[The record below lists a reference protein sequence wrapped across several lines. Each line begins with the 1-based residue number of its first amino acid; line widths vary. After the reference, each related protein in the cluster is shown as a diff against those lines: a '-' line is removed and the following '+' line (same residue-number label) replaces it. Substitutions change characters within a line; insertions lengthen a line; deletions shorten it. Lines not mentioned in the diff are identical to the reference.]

1 MRKTSTP
8 YARKVR
14 QFRHLSKQLNRL
26 LESGQFQEL
35 TDTRQKGLLS
45 KLRRLYQKLRG
56 VFSFGYLRKALAG
69 AALLLG
75 LSQAGQAQIFGPEVV
90 TPFNFQNTLYF
101 NFPTF
106 VDIDNDGDLDMLSA
120 GVVYDGDLKLFFF
133 ENTGNSEEPNF
144 AAPVESPFGIDDIGV
159 LTPTFADIDG
169 DGDQD
174 LIMGTL
180 DYYQGGNLI
189 FRENTGTAE
198 SPAFGP
204 SQLNPFGLAPT
215 YYISFP
221 KLVDID
227 NDGDFDLFVSE
238 YYATLLFFE
247 NTGNAQA
254 PSFSAPVENPFG
266 IQPPISADAYFRT
279 FDFADVDNDGDMDLI
294 QHFYDFTQADSR
306 VYYQENTGTA
316 EAPAFGTPVQEP
328 SGIFFDGWYFIQ
340 PAFADIDNDGDSDLF
355 VGTYTEYG
363 GLSFFQ
369 NLLLETG
376 TAEAG
381 LEADVALFPNPASG
395 IANLQIA
402 FPDAPG
408 ELEITLVDIHGR
420 TQRQWL
426 QDGVADRFATQLE
439 LSGLSP
445 GMYFLQLRSGMRFA
459 TVRVMLE

>member
-14 QFRHLSKQLNRL
+14 QFKHLAKQLNRL
-26 LESGQFQEL
+26 LESGQFHEL
-35 TDTRQKGLLS
+35 SDSRREGLVC
-45 KLRRLYQKLRG
+45 KLRRLYRKLNAF
-56 VFSFGYLRKALAG
+56 FSSGYLRKALAG

-75 LSQAGQAQIFGPEVV
+75 MSQAAQAQTFGPEVV
-90 TPFNFQNTLYF
+90 TPFNFQNSLYF

-106 VDIDNDGDLDMLSA
+106 VDIDNDGDLDLLEA
-120 GVVYDGDLKLFFF
+120 GVVYYGDLKLYFF
-133 ENTGNSEEPNF
+133 ENTGSSEEPNF
-144 AAPVESPFGIDDIGV
+144 AAPVESPFGIDDTYV

-174 LIMGTL
+174 LIMGSL
-180 DYYQGGNLI
+180 DYYQSGNLI

-204 SQLNPFGLAPT
+204 SQLNPFGLTPT

-247 NTGNAQA
+247 NTGTAQA
-254 PSFSAPVENPFG
+254 PSFAAPVANPFG

-279 FDFADVDNDGDMDLI
+279 FDFADVDNDGDQDLI

-328 SGIFFDGWYFIQ
+328 FGIFFDGWYFIQ
-340 PAFADIDNDGDSDLF
+340 PAFADIDNDGDPDLF
-355 VGTYTEYG
+355 VGTYYDYG

-369 NLLLETG
+369 NLLLETN
-376 TAEAG
+376 TAETG

-395 IANLQIA
+395 ITNLKLA
-402 FPDAPG
+402 FPEAPG
-408 ELEITLVDIHGR
+408 ELEITLTDIHGR
-420 TQRQWL
+420 TQRQWQL
-426 QDGVADRFATQLE
+426 DGVAERFETQLD

-445 GMYFLQLRSGMRFA
+445 GMHFVRLRSGERFA